1 MLAAS
6 VVVPLTTAW
15 TETLSLT
22 FTVPIPSRPALTR
35 VLVVT
40 EYVFLNWSELF
51 TVMEEEL
58 TAVT

>member
-1 MLAAS
+1 
-6 VVVPLTTAW
+6 
-15 TETLSLT
+15 
-22 FTVPIPSRPALTR
+22 LTR